1 MPARLTTPEDEIMRQ
16 IEEDAERWRE
26 ALIMNL
32 AVIGEK
38 CVNEAR
44 MRGSYKD
51 QTGNLR
57 SSTGYVLVVDGRIVT
72 MSSFAPVSGGTD
84 GSKDGKSYAER
95 IARNY
100 PSGIT
105 LIVVAGMHYAEYVA
119 ARGYDVL
126 DSSELLAK
134 QLMDKLMNDLGQQ
147 Q

>member
-1 MPARLTTPEDEIMRQ
+1 MRQ

-44 MRGSYKD
+44 MRGSFKD

>member
-44 MRGSYKD
+44 MRGSFKD